1 MEKECAARHFQ
12 HWNVISNCI
21 YDCLLRTKKCC
32 TLLRFSDLKRQLRYM
47 KAVLPTI
54 CRAQIRDLV
63 CQGLIRQ
70 IQLSFGLTAQ
80 LRIMTKHNER
90 FQLVVWFVKLAF
102 LGWERCTSE
111 KMPPW
116 MGGSFFFWW
125 LDRSMRW
132 MKILFSQSWADLQ
145 RSSRKLKDD
154 RGKVWS
160 GIDSWFGAS
169 SHPFIDP

>member
-1 MEKECAARHFQ
+1 M
-12 HWNVISNCI
+12 
-21 YDCLLRTKKCC
+21 LRTKNAVL
-32 TLLRFSDLKRQLRYM
+32 LLRFSNLKRQLRYM

-116 MGGSFFFWW
+116 MGGSFFFGG
-125 LDRSMRW
+125 L
-132 MKILFSQSWADLQ
+132 
-145 RSSRKLKDD
+145 
-154 RGKVWS
+154 
-160 GIDSWFGAS
+160 
-169 SHPFIDP
+169 IDPWGEWRFCSASHGQTCRGAAGSLKMIGGKYGQELILGLEHPVIHSLILRRWEGSKEWTWNQTP